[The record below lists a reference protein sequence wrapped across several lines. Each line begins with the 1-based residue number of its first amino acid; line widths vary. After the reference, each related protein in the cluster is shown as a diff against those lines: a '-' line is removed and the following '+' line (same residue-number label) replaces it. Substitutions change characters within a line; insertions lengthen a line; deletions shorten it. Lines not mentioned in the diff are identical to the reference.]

1 MSAVF
6 VQDLVERSVRT
17 FIQASLGVVA
27 ADLAG
32 VTSVDGARALLISGV
47 AAGLSAVMSLLSR
60 SVGDPQSGSAL
71 PPH

>member
-1 MSAVF
+1 MSTAF

-17 FIQASLGVVA
+17 FVQTVLGVA
-27 ADLAG
+27 AAG
-32 VTSVDGARALLISGV
+32 VAGVVDIDGAKALLISSV

-60 SVGDPQSGSAL
+60 SVGDPQSGSVL